1 MKTRFKL
8 EGTPEQIEL
17 VRAIGSKNLQVS
29 IEAQQALAASAGP
42 VIQKLLLT
50 KGTVAAI
57 YEDMPYDEDDSPSF
71 PLDLYYGTTDGNIVV
86 YSQQSSGGLAS
97 SQVTGNQEMKFMT
110 YTLDSAVSFNKR
122 YARKSRLDV
131 IGGAI
136 EHMINEVLIRQEK
149 MGWSVVLKAGAEAS
163 TTPKGGSALKHVI
176 RAATAGVFNV
186 DDLSSLMTRH
196 VRLNE
201 SYSGNTPEG
210 VYSNGPTDLY
220 VSPEITG
227 QIRAFAYNPMNTRSG
242 VLAGTSS
249 AGYTS
254 SVVALPE
261 SMREE
266 IYKNAGM
273 QNIFGVNIVQMIE
286 MGVSKKYN
294 TLFDYYANA
303 GSYTY
308 ATLAGGGSAAFA
320 DASQQLLIAIDNS
333 RRAFLRPVARG
344 TEAQG
349 ATFTVLPDDQWNLA
363 RLDKAGFFGSLEE
376 GRVCLD
382 ARSTSGIIV

>member
-1 MKTRFKL
+1 MHNDALLVISPSPGIGDFIVRIPAVKLLSTRFK
-8 EGTPEQIEL
+8 
-17 VRAIGSKNLQVS
+17 
-29 IEAQQALAASAGP
+29 
-42 VIQKLLLT
+42 
-50 KGTVAAI
+50 
-57 YEDMPYDEDDSPSF
+57 
-71 PLDLYYGTTDGNIVV
+71 
-86 YSQQSSGGLAS
+86 
-97 SQVTGNQEMKFMT
+97 VT
-110 YTLDSAVSFNKR
+110 
-122 YARKSRLDV
+122 
-131 IGGAI
+131 
-136 EHMINEVLIRQEK
+136 LIC
-149 MGWSVVLKAGAEAS
+149 
-163 TTPKGGSALKHVI
+163 
-176 RAATAGVFNV
+176 
-186 DDLSSLMTRH
+186 
-196 VRLNE
+196 
-201 SYSGNTPEG
+201 
-210 VYSNGPTDLY
+210 
-220 VSPEITG
+220 
-227 QIRAFAYNPMNTRSG
+227 
-242 VLAGTSS
+242 
-249 AGYTS
+249 
-254 SVVALPE
+254 ALPE